1 MELEAK
7 KEPNNSSIEHKKK
20 VLWGIFAKLDKASQ
34 GCGEV
39 DLPLFG
45 ETLLMQCEELIP
57 DESNNKIFKK
67 LKEIIEKI
75 RNCEPNP
82 DKNILSAKSFCQE
95 LLKEIP

>member
-1 MELEAK
+1 M
-7 KEPNNSSIEHKKK
+7 NVIGTIEHKKK

-34 GCGEV
+34 GCGEI

-45 ETLLMQCEELIP
+45 ETLLLEWEELAP
-57 DESNNKIFKK
+57 EFEPNNKTFKE

-82 DKNILSAKSFCQE
+82 SRNIFSAKSTCQE
-95 LLKEIP
+95 LLKGLS